1 MEGVYEGIRDHFLA
15 KGRAEGRAEARA
27 YTLALTRFSAQG
39 KSNEEIME
47 ELKGAKLEDIEAFR
61 KSMNQEKI

>member
-1 MEGVYEGIRDHFLA
+1 MKVFVTIFLL
-15 KGRAEGRAEARA
+15 KEEPKEELKLERK
-27 YTLALTRFSAQG
+27 G